1 MISGDRYI
9 RQLPLLGIEG
19 QRRLSNST
27 ALVVGL
33 GGLGSLVSMYLA
45 GAGVGKL
52 ILVDFDT
59 VSISDLH
66 RQLLYTTS
74 DIGKSKVEVAERRLR
89 EINPGVK
96 VEVHQMVLTRNEES
110 EKLVS
115 SADVVVLAVDNMKTR
130 FDVDELASKYSKPI
144 VNGGVDGWF
153 GLVTTVVPG
162 KTPRL
167 TEILNVRGLSPVSC
181 VEGLCNAVV
190 GPVAGIVA
198 SWQALDALRILAG
211 LEPTLAGKLLIIDSS
226 RGIVDIILVSSP

>member
-1 MISGDRYI
+1 MISGGRYI

-33 GGLGSLVSMYLA
+33 GGLGSLASMYLA

>member
-1 MISGDRYI
+1 MISSDRYV
-9 RQLPLLGIEG
+9 RQLPLLGIDG
-19 QRRLSNST
+19 QRRLSSSS

-33 GGLGSLVSMYLA
+33 GGLGSLASMYLA
-45 GAGVGKL
+45 GAGVGRL

-96 VEVHQMVLTRNEES
+96 IEAHQMVLTRNEES
-110 EKLVS
+110 EELVA
-115 SADVVVLAVDNMKTR
+115 SADVIVLAVDNMKTR
-130 FDVDELASKYSKPI
+130 FDVDELASKYNKPI

-153 GLVTTVVPG
+153 GLVTTVLPG

-167 TEILNVRGLSPVSC
+167 TEILNIKGLNPVSC
-181 VEGLCNAVV
+181 AEGLCNAVV
-190 GPVAGIVA
+190 GPVVGVVA

-211 LEPTLAGKLLIIDSS
+211 LKPTLAGKLLIIDSS
-226 RGIVDIILVSSP
+226 RGIIDVLPVFSP

>member
-1 MISGDRYI
+1 MISSDRYT

-19 QRRLSNST
+19 QRRLSSSS

-33 GGLGSLVSMYLA
+33 GGLGSLASMYLA
-45 GAGVGKL
+45 GAGVGRL
-52 ILVDFDT
+52 IIVDFDT

-66 RQLLYTTS
+66 RQLLYTTG
-74 DIGKSKVEVAERRLR
+74 DVGKSKVEVAERRLR
-89 EINPGVK
+89 EINPGV
-96 VEVHQMVLTRNEES
+96 EIETHQMVLTKNEEA
-110 EKLVS
+110 ERLVTS
-115 SADVVVLAVDNMKTR
+115 VDVIVLAVDNMKTR
-130 FDVDELASKYSKPI
+130 FDVDELATKYSKPI

-167 TEILNVRGLSPVSC
+167 TEILNIRGISPVSC

-190 GPVAGIVA
+190 GPVVGVVA

-211 LEPTLAGKLLIIDSS
+211 LKPTLAGKLLIIDSS
-226 RGIVDIILVSSP
+226 RGMVDIISVSSP

>member
-1 MISGDRYI
+1 MISSDRYI

-19 QRRLSNST
+19 QRRLSNSS

-33 GGLGSLVSMYLA
+33 GGLGSLASMYLA
-45 GAGVGKL
+45 GAGVGRL

-66 RQLLYTTS
+66 RQLLYTTR

-89 EINPGVK
+89 EINPEVK
-96 VEVHQMVLTRNEES
+96 IEAHQTVLTKNEEA
-110 EKLVS
+110 EELVAS
-115 SADVVVLAVDNMKTR
+115 VDVIVLAVDNMKTR
-130 FDVDELASKYSKPI
+130 VDVDELAAKYSKPI

-167 TEILNVRGLSPVSC
+167 AEILNIRGLNPVSC
-181 VEGLCNAVV
+181 VEGLCNAVIGPTV
-190 GPVAGIVA
+190 GVVA

-211 LEPTLAGKLLIIDSS
+211 LEPTLAGKLLVIDSS
-226 RGIVDIILVSSP
+226 KGMIEIIPISSP